1 MLKNDILIGNYEI
14 NYEIDTIDNNHEGPY
29 YTINNYEHIC
39 LGKINKEKN
48 YYWCNVYKVEQDK
61 ATQRIGVYE
70 FPLSY
75 PKDYDND
82 PDLGKIGFPYL
93 FPSQNIKSMSKL
105 HKLENVLSK
114 KDKEPSNYKENKA
127 TVWIEKF
134 LQSNQYKIID
144 NNGKGDC
151 FFYTIIDSKIGDYDI
166 QELRQMISSEITM
179 NVFKEKKAVFEMMDK
194 SVLETKEAVNST
206 SDPIKKTQLKKEL
219 SFENSIYN
227 YIKYMKNIKS
237 LDDLKKY
244 MNTSDWWID
253 ESGIE
258 ILEKK
263 LNIKFIIFD
272 KQNFLENDL
281 ESVLLCKYG
290 TLINSD
296 NMKIFKPDHYI
307 LISYESN
314 NHYTLITYDK
324 KTNLT
329 FDEIPNQIKDMIVD
343 KCMEGK
349 NIYEL
354 IPEFKALKTSKISTR
369 KLKIETSHQ
378 NLYNPDVILQFY
390 IKAADKLPG
399 KGPGEKLENT
409 SIKKY
414 SQLSTIKDWRHKL
427 DNAYQHEFQLDGHR
441 WNSVVHYTEA
451 NRFKPYPDFYL
462 SFSLDSSSEWNKDPE
477 DALKMSKNWKK
488 MNSTFK
494 PIDITT
500 SIINKA
506 LKEKFKDEKMKE
518 LLKATNDAKLQQYI
532 KGDQPIEAIY
542 LMELRKII

>member
-14 NYEIDTIDNNHEGPY
+14 NYEIDSTDNNHEGPY

-39 LGKINKEKN
+39 LGKIMKEKS
-48 YYWCNVYKVEQDK
+48 YYWCNVYKVEENK
-61 ATQRIGVYE
+61 ATQRIGIYE
-70 FPLSY
+70 FPLNY
-75 PKDYDND
+75 PKDNDND
-82 PDLGKIGFPYL
+82 PDLAKIGFPYL

-105 HKLENVLSK
+105 HKLEYVLSDDHK
-114 KDKEPSNYKENKA
+114 KPSDYKESKA

-134 LQSNQYKIID
+134 LESNQYKIID

-166 QELRQMISSEITM
+166 QQLRKFISSEITI
-179 NVFKEKKAVFEMMDK
+179 NEFKEKKSVFEMMDK
-194 SVLETKEAVNST
+194 TISETKEAIKST
-206 SDPIKKTQLKKEL
+206 TDSKEKSQLKKEL
-219 SFENSIYN
+219 YYENSIYD

-244 MNTSDWWID
+244 MESSDWWID

-263 LNIKFIIFD
+263 LNVKFIIFD
-272 KQNFLENDL
+272 KQNFLENDF

-290 TLINSD
+290 TFINPE
-296 NMKIFKPDHYI
+296 NMKMFKPDYYI
-307 LISYESN
+307 LISYENN

-324 KTNLT
+324 KTHLT
-329 FDEIPNQIKDMIVD
+329 FDEIPSQIKQMIVD

-354 IPEFKALKTSKISTR
+354 IPEFKALKTSKLSTR
-369 KLKIETSHQ
+369 KLKIELPHQ
-378 NLYNPDVILQFY
+378 DLYNPDVVLQFY

-399 KGPGEKLENT
+399 KGTGEKLENT

-414 SQLSTIKDWRHKL
+414 SHLASIKDWRHKL
-427 DNAYQHEFQLDGHR
+427 DNAYQHAFELDGHK
-441 WNSVVHYTEA
+441 WNSVIHYIEA

-477 DALKMSKNWKK
+477 DAIKMSKNWKK

-494 PIDITT
+494 PIEINT

-518 LLKATNDAKLQQYI
+518 LLKATHDAKLIQYV
-532 KGDQPIEAIY
+532 KGDEPIEAIY
-542 LMELRKII
+542 LMELRKIL